1 MVVTTGNCSTAVG
14 CSETF
19 LHKPSL
25 TGSVVLLAIFAIL
38 IPIAFALGVRYQASV
53 FATIIITG
61 LALEVLGYIGRLL
74 LAVDDASTKT
84 DFILSLVGTILG
96 PTIIALA
103 LFRLLPPIVATYGD
117 GFQAW
122 RPQWHNSVFY
132 AFTAVCVVLQV
143 VGAVMATVP
152 RDANAIHI
160 GIRLLVA
167 GLAIHLSSILLF
179 ALLGLRF
186 ALAVHQRQDIL
197 YANKLTVHNTQRFK
211 TFLIATEGLSLAVLL
226 LTIRAIYRLVPIS
239 QGFGS
244 PVARDEV
251 LFLVLDG
258 VMVLLAVIAALAS
271 FPGRL
276 LGTTLPSATIQE
288 RRFASR
294 PERPYPTAPVQL
306 QPSYAPTYYR
316 QSIKSSKSYSPRHN
330 TSPRKYN
337 SPQQNMVDSEALW

>member
-1 MVVTTGNCSTAVG
+1 MVVTTGNCSTAAG
-14 CSETF
+14 CSETL

-25 TGSVVLLAIFAIL
+25 AGSAVFLAVFAIL
-38 IPIAFALGVRYQASV
+38 IPIAFALGVRYQTSV

-74 LAVDDASTKT
+74 LAVDDASTHT
-84 DFILSLVGTILG
+84 DFILFLVGTILG
-96 PTIIALA
+96 PTIISLA

-117 GFQAW
+117 GFRAW

-132 AFTAVCVVLQV
+132 AFTAVSAVLQV
-143 VGAVMATVP
+143 AGAVMATVP
-152 RDANAIHI
+152 TNANAIHI

-186 ALAVHQRQDIL
+186 ALAVHQRKDIL
-197 YANKLTVHNTQRFK
+197 HASKLTAHNTQRFR
-211 TFLIATEGLSLAVLL
+211 TFLIGLSLAVLL
-226 LTIRAIYRLVPIS
+226 LAIRAIYRIVPVS
-239 QGFGS
+239 EGFGS
-244 PVARDEV
+244 SLAQDEV

-258 VMVLLAVIAALAS
+258 VMVAVAAVAALAS

-306 QPSYAPTYYR
+306 QPAYAPTHYR
-316 QSIKSSKSYSPRHN
+316 QSIKSSKSYSPRQN
-330 TSPRKYN
+330 PSPRKYN

>member
-14 CSETF
+14 YSETF
-19 LHKPSL
+19 LHEKPSL
-25 TGSVVLLAIFAIL
+25 AGSVVLLAVFAIL
-38 IPIAFALGVRYQASV
+38 IPIAFALGVRYQTSV
-53 FATIIITG
+53 FATTVITG
-61 LALEVLGYIGRLL
+61 LALELLGYIGRLL

-84 DFILSLVGTILG
+84 DFILFLAGTILA

-117 GFQAW
+117 TFQEW

-143 VGAVMATVP
+143 SGAVLATVSTDP
-152 RDANAIHI
+152 NTLDT

-179 ALLGLRF
+179 MVLGLRF

-197 YANKLTVHNTQRFK
+197 NATKLTVHKTKRFK
-211 TFLIATEGLSLAVLL
+211 TFLIGLSIAALL
-226 LTIRAIYRLVPIS
+226 LTIRAIYRIVPIS
-239 QGFGS
+239 QGLSS
-244 PVARDEV
+244 PAAQDEV
-251 LFLVLDG
+251 PFLVLDG
-258 VMVLLAVIAALAS
+258 VMVLLAVVAVLAS

-288 RRFASR
+288 RRLASR
-294 PERPYPTAPVQL
+294 PERPYPNAPVQL
-306 QPSYAPTYYR
+306 QSAYAPTHYR
-316 QSIKSSKSYSPRHN
+316 QSIKSSKSYSPRN
-330 TSPRKYN
+330 SPRKYN

>member
-1 MVVTTGNCSTAVG
+1 MVVTTGNCSTVVS
-14 CSETF
+14 CPETF

-25 TGSVVLLAIFAIL
+25 AGSVVLLAIFAIL
-38 IPIAFALGVRYQASV
+38 IPTAFALGVRYQTSV

-61 LALEVLGYIGRLL
+61 LALEVIGYIGRLL

-152 RDANAIHI
+152 TDAVTLNI

-167 GLAIHLSSILLF
+167 GVAIHLSSVLLF

-186 ALAVHQRQDIL
+186 ALAVHQRKHIL
-197 YANKLTVHNTQRFK
+197 DASKLTVHNTQRFK
-211 TFLIATEGLSLAVLL
+211 IFLIGLSLAILL
-226 LTIRAIYRLVPIS
+226 LTVRAIYRLIPIS
-239 QGFGS
+239 GGFGS
-244 PVARDEV
+244 PVAQNDV

-258 VMVLLAVIAALAS
+258 VMVLLAAITALAS

-294 PERPYPTAPVQL
+294 PERPYPSAPVQL
-306 QPSYAPTYYR
+306 QPTYAPTHYR
-316 QSIKSSKSYSPRHN
+316 QSIKSSKSYSPRQNH
-330 TSPRKYN
+330 SPRKYN
-337 SPQQNMVDSEALW
+337 SPQQNMVDSDALW